1 MAHMFRA
8 LQSVVETT
16 EKAPE
21 GAFSVEAYCVCEAQ
35 MRIALARIAL
45 HLSAGRRVGRHA
57 QARAALR
64 LGMRLAIG
72 TAIGGEGLGALC
84 GNGSVA
90 RASCGGVEPLRAS
103 RMSAGGS
110 GGTTPP

>member
-1 MAHMFRA
+1 MTRIFCM
-8 LQSVVETT
+8 LQSMVETAG
-16 EKAPE
+16 KAPE

-35 MRIALARIAL
+35 MRIAPARIAL

-57 QARAALR
+57 QARADLR

-90 RASCGGVEPLRAS
+90 RASYGGVEPLRAG
-103 RMSAGGS
+103 RMSADGS

>member
-1 MAHMFRA
+1 MTRIFCM
-8 LQSVVETT
+8 LQSMVETAG
-16 EKAPE
+16 KAPE

-35 MRIALARIAL
+35 MRIAPARIAL

-72 TAIGGEGLGALC
+72 TAIGGEGLAALC

-90 RASCGGVEPLRAS
+90 RASYGKIEPLRAS

-110 GGTTPP
+110 CSTMPP

>member
-1 MAHMFRA
+1 MARIFRTPR
-8 LQSVVETT
+8 SMVETM

-21 GAFSVEAYCVCEAQ
+21 GAFSIEAYCVCEAQ
-35 MRIALARIAL
+35 VRTALARIAL

-72 TAIGGEGLGALC
+72 TAIGGEGLAALC

-90 RASCGGVEPLRAS
+90 RASYGKIEPLRAS

-110 GGTTPP
+110 GSTTPP